1 MGRAQLFLRG
11 VISAYATISVNIL
24 FALLSVPLAL
34 HYLGKEEF
42 GLWVLITQ
50 LGGYLALLDLGM
62 SSSIARFLADYKDDI
77 NGGKYGSVLK
87 TGQVVFIIQGT
98 LIAIFGLLAVLC
110 APGLLRIAPD
120 LVTTFTLLMTAQTF
134 LAAAS
139 FATRMA
145 NSPLWCHQRYD
156 INNMG
161 ASASLIANFAAMWIG
176 FQAGLGLYAMLIGLV
191 AGFCC
196 GLIIPLLA
204 CIRLGFY
211 PRRGHWGKFDPRLF
225 REIFNF
231 GRDIFLMSLGGQL
244 TSASQ
249 VILITRIMGLES
261 ASVWAVSTKAYTMG
275 QQFVGRI
282 FDSSAGGLTELLVRN
297 ETRQV
302 RTRFEQVVSL
312 TTLLAG
318 VGAIGLYV
326 FNAPFVTLWTH
337 GRISWGI
344 ADSLLLG
351 LLLLSTS
358 VIRCHTGL
366 VGITKSIKG
375 MKFIYLAEG
384 VSFVIL
390 GYLLAGRYGFPGII
404 MSSIL
409 CNLVVTGVYA
419 FWRSGEFFHTSI
431 QSVCAP
437 LLRPIGATLLLGTI
451 SFLLLPYVQNPP
463 GWLHFAAFVTAWAL
477 PAAIIGWFIGLPPA
491 LRAQILHHLPIK
503 TGK

>member
-1 MGRAQLFLRG
+1 MGRARLFLRG
-11 VISAYATISVNIL
+11 VISGYATIGINIL

-62 SSSIARFLADYKDDI
+62 STSIARFLADHKDNI

-87 TGQVVFIIQGT
+87 TGQAVFVIQGT
-98 LIAIFGLLAVLC
+98 LIAIFGMLAVFC
-110 APGLLRIAPD
+110 APIVLRISPD
-120 LVTTFTLLMTAQTF
+120 LTGTFTILMTAQTF

-139 FATRMA
+139 FATRMV

-161 ASASLIANFAAMWIG
+161 ASASLIANFGAMWIG
-176 FQAGLGLYAMLIGLV
+176 FQAGLGIYAMPVGLV
-191 AGFCC
+191 MGFGF

-204 CIRLGFY
+204 CIRLGLY
-211 PRRGHWGKFDPRLF
+211 PRKGHWGKFDRCLF
-225 REIFNF
+225 GEIFNF

-249 VILITRIMGLES
+249 VILITRVMGLEA
-261 ASVWAVSTKAYTMG
+261 ASVWSVSTKAYMMG

-297 ETRQV
+297 DTPRLKI
-302 RTRFEQVVSL
+302 RFEQIVAL

-318 VGAIGLYV
+318 IGTVGIFL
-326 FNAPFVTLWTH
+326 FNAPFVALWTH
-337 GRISWGI
+337 GRISW
-344 ADSLLLG
+344 DVTNSLLLG
-351 LLLLSTS
+351 LLLLSTT

-375 MKFIYLAEG
+375 MKYIYLAEG
-384 VSFVIL
+384 ITFVVL
-390 GYLLAGRYGFPGII
+390 GYLLAGRVGFPGII
-404 MSSIL
+404 VSSIL
-409 CNLVVTGVYA
+409 CNVLVTGIYA
-419 FWRSGEFFHTSI
+419 LGRSREFFRASFSGI
-431 QSVCAP
+431 CSP

-451 SFLLLPYVQNPP
+451 SYFLLPHFEHPSS
-463 GWLHFAAFVTAWAL
+463 WLRFSAHIGCWVL
-477 PAAIIGWFIGLPPA
+477 PAGLIGWFVGLPGS
-491 LRAQILHHLPIK
+491 LRVQILDHLPFRRK
-503 TGK
+503 